1 MRVMHTHRF
10 LQLPGSLSTRYIGL
24 GGSPDGPLA
33 LPGPQSGPPEKP
45 ITAVVQVNLVGV
57 IYTVR
62 LGQYYM
68 MKDKSSDPK
77 AIVFV
82 GSMCE

>member
-1 MRVMHTHRF
+1 MC
-10 LQLPGSLSTRYIGL
+10 YAGL

-33 LPGPQSGPPEKP
+33 LPGPQRGLPVKP
-45 ITAVVQVNLVGV
+45 VTATVEVNLVGV

-68 MKDKSSDPK
+68 MKNKSSDPK
-77 AIVFV
+77 ALVFV

>member
-1 MRVMHTHRF
+1 MQVRYTHHLF
-10 LQLPGSLSTRYIGL
+10 LTRLISIHYTGL
-24 GGSPDGPLA
+24 GGSPDGSLA
-33 LPGPQSGPPEKP
+33 LPGPQNGPPVKP
-45 ITAVVQVNLVGV
+45 ITAVVEVNLVGV

-68 MKDKSSDPK
+68 MKNKSSDPK

>member
-1 MRVMHTHRF
+1 MRVMHTHRL
-10 LQLPGSLSTRYIGL
+10 LQLLGSLSTRYTGL
-24 GGSPDGPLA
+24 GGSPD
-33 LPGPQSGPPEKP
+33 GPPEKP

-77 AIVFV
+77 AIVFI
-82 GSMCE
+82 GSMGG

>member
-1 MRVMHTHRF
+1 
-10 LQLPGSLSTRYIGL
+10 
-24 GGSPDGPLA
+24 LA
-33 LPGPQSGPPEKP
+33 LPGPQRGPPVKP
-45 ITAVVQVNLVGV
+45 VTAVVEVNIVGV

-62 LGQYYM
+62 LGQYYL
-68 MKDKSSDPK
+68 MKDRSSDPK